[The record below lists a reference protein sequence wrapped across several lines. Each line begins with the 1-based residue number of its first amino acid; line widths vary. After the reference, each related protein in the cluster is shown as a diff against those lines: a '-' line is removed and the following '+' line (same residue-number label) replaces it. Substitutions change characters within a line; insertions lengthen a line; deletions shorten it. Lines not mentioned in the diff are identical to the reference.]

1 MKTRQLLSVGID
13 IGTTTTQVIFSRL
26 ELVNRAAVSQVPRY
40 EFIKREISWQSPVFF
55 TPVDKQGGLKEAE
68 LKALI
73 LAQYQAAGVAPE
85 SVDSGAI
92 IITGESAK
100 TRNARPAVM
109 ALSQSLGDFVVASAG
124 PHLES
129 VIAGHGAG
137 AQTLSEQRMCR
148 VLNIDIGGG
157 TSNYALFE
165 AGKIS
170 ATACLNVG
178 GRLLETD
185 GQGRVVYAHQPG
197 QMIVDEVFSAG
208 ADARALSAS
217 QLAQVARRMAE
228 LIVEVIDGTL
238 SPLAQ
243 RLMQTGLLPAGAVP
257 EVITLSGGVGE
268 CYRNQPADPF
278 CFSDIGPLL
287 ATALHE
293 HPRLREMNVQ
303 FPAQTV
309 RATVIG
315 AGAHTLS
322 LSGSTIW
329 LEGVQLPLRNLPVA
343 IPLDEA
349 DLLSAWQQALMQLD
363 LDPGS
368 DAYVLA
374 LPASLPVRYAALL
387 VVIDALLAFVA
398 RFPNPHP
405 LLVVAEQ
412 DFGKALGMLLRPQLQ
427 QLPLAVIDEVS
438 VRAGDYIDIGTPLF
452 GGSVVPVTTTL
463 FGNVYQFKD
472 VKEVLAKANEL
483 RSGDVLAGVAAES
496 SQQRVAAK
504 QVLSDMT
511 VADIRNNPVIPYE
524 EDCVTRLIQD
534 DVNETAYQRIKNWT
548 ISDLREYVLND
559 EVTSDDIAFV
569 RKGLTSEVVAAV
581 AKVCS
586 NADLIYGAKK
596 MPVIKKANTTIG
608 LPGTFSCRLQPNDT
622 RDDVQSIAAQ
632 IYEGLSFG
640 AGDAVIGVNPVTDD
654 VENLTRVLDT
664 VYGVIDK
671 FNIPTQGC
679 VLAHVTTQIEAIRRG
694 APGGLIF
701 QSICG
706 SEKGLKEFGVELAML
721 DEARAV
727 GAEFNRIAGEN
738 CLYFETGQGSA
749 LSAGANF
756 GADQVT
762 MEARNYGLARHYDPF
777 LVNTVVGFIGPEY
790 LYNDRQIIRAGLED
804 HFMGKLSGISMGC
817 DCCYTNHADADQ
829 NLNENLMILLAT
841 AGCNYIMGMP
851 LGDDIMLNYQTT
863 AFHDTATV
871 RQLLNLRPSPEFERW
886 LETMGIM
893 ANGRLTQRAGDP
905 SLFF

>member
-109 ALSQSLGDFVVASAG
+109 ALSQSLGDFVGASAG
-124 PHLES
+124 PHLGS
-129 VIAGHGAG
+129 GIAGHGAG

-452 GGSVVPVTTTL
+452 GGSVVPVT
-463 FGNVYQFKD
+463 
-472 VKEVLAKANEL
+472 VKSLA
-483 RSGDVLAGVAAES
+483 
-496 SQQRVAAK
+496 
-504 QVLSDMT
+504 
-511 VADIRNNPVIPYE
+511 
-524 EDCVTRLIQD
+524 
-534 DVNETAYQRIKNWT
+534 
-548 ISDLREYVLND
+548 
-559 EVTSDDIAFV
+559 F
-569 RKGLTSEVVAAV
+569 
-581 AKVCS
+581 
-586 NADLIYGAKK
+586 
-596 MPVIKKANTTIG
+596 
-608 LPGTFSCRLQPNDT
+608 
-622 RDDVQSIAAQ
+622 
-632 IYEGLSFG
+632 
-640 AGDAVIGVNPVTDD
+640 
-654 VENLTRVLDT
+654 
-664 VYGVIDK
+664 
-671 FNIPTQGC
+671 
-679 VLAHVTTQIEAIRRG
+679 
-694 APGGLIF
+694 
-701 QSICG
+701 
-706 SEKGLKEFGVELAML
+706 
-721 DEARAV
+721 
-727 GAEFNRIAGEN
+727 
-738 CLYFETGQGSA
+738 
-749 LSAGANF
+749 
-756 GADQVT
+756 
-762 MEARNYGLARHYDPF
+762 
-777 LVNTVVGFIGPEY
+777 
-790 LYNDRQIIRAGLED
+790 
-804 HFMGKLSGISMGC
+804 
-817 DCCYTNHADADQ
+817 
-829 NLNENLMILLAT
+829 
-841 AGCNYIMGMP
+841 
-851 LGDDIMLNYQTT
+851 
-863 AFHDTATV
+863 
-871 RQLLNLRPSPEFERW
+871 PS
-886 LETMGIM
+886 
-893 ANGRLTQRAGDP
+893 
-905 SLFF
+905 

>member
-1 MKTRQLLSVGID
+1 MNTRQLLSVGID

-40 EFIKREISWQSPVFF
+40 EFIKRDISWQSPVFF

-73 LAQYQAAGVAPE
+73 LAQYQAAGIAPE

-100 TRNARPAVM
+100 TCNARPAVM
-109 ALSQSLGDFVVASAG
+109 TLSQSLGDFVVASAG

-137 AQTLSEQRMCR
+137 AQSLSEQRMCR

-157 TSNYALFE
+157 TSNYALFD
-165 AGKIS
+165 AGKVS
-170 ATACLNVG
+170 GTACLNVG

-185 GQGRVVYAHQPG
+185 AQGRVVYAHQPG
-197 QMIVDEVFSAG
+197 QMIIDEVFGSG
-208 ADARALSAS
+208 TDARALAAA
-217 QLAQVARRMAE
+217 QLGQVARRMAD
-228 LIVEVIDGTL
+228 LIVEVITGAL

-243 RLMQTGLLPAGAVP
+243 SLMQTGLLPADITP

-268 CYRNQPADPF
+268 CYRHQPADPF

-329 LEGVQLPLRNLPVA
+329 LEDVQLPLRNL
-343 IPLDEA
+343 
-349 DLLSAWQQALMQLD
+349 
-363 LDPGS
+363 
-368 DAYVLA
+368 
-374 LPASLPVRYAALL
+374 
-387 VVIDALLAFVA
+387 
-398 RFPNPHP
+398 
-405 LLVVAEQ
+405 
-412 DFGKALGMLLRPQLQ
+412 K
-427 QLPLAVIDEVS
+427 
-438 VRAGDYIDIGTPLF
+438 
-452 GGSVVPVTTTL
+452 TTL

-483 RSGDVLAGVAAES
+483 RSGDVLAGVAAAS
-496 SQQRVAAK
+496 SQERVAAK
-504 QVLSDMT
+504 QVLSEMT
-511 VADIRNNPVIPYE
+511 VADIRNNPVIAYE

-534 DVNETAYQRIKNWT
+534 DVNETAYNRIKNWS
-548 ISDLREYVLND
+548 ISELREYVLSD
-559 EVTSDDIAFV
+559 ETSVDDIAFT

-581 AKVCS
+581 AKICS
-586 NADLIYGAKK
+586 NADLIYGGKK

-608 LPGTFSCRLQPNDT
+608 IPGTFSCRLQPNDT

-893 ANGRLTQRAGDP
+893 ANGRLTKRAGDP

>member
-197 QMIVDEVFSAG
+197 QMIVDEVFGAG

-243 RLMQTGLLPAGAVP
+243 RLLPAGAVP

-452 GGSVVPVTTTL
+452 GGSVVPVT
-463 FGNVYQFKD
+463 
-472 VKEVLAKANEL
+472 VKSLA
-483 RSGDVLAGVAAES
+483 
-496 SQQRVAAK
+496 
-504 QVLSDMT
+504 
-511 VADIRNNPVIPYE
+511 
-524 EDCVTRLIQD
+524 
-534 DVNETAYQRIKNWT
+534 
-548 ISDLREYVLND
+548 
-559 EVTSDDIAFV
+559 F
-569 RKGLTSEVVAAV
+569 
-581 AKVCS
+581 
-586 NADLIYGAKK
+586 
-596 MPVIKKANTTIG
+596 
-608 LPGTFSCRLQPNDT
+608 
-622 RDDVQSIAAQ
+622 
-632 IYEGLSFG
+632 
-640 AGDAVIGVNPVTDD
+640 
-654 VENLTRVLDT
+654 
-664 VYGVIDK
+664 
-671 FNIPTQGC
+671 
-679 VLAHVTTQIEAIRRG
+679 
-694 APGGLIF
+694 
-701 QSICG
+701 
-706 SEKGLKEFGVELAML
+706 
-721 DEARAV
+721 
-727 GAEFNRIAGEN
+727 
-738 CLYFETGQGSA
+738 
-749 LSAGANF
+749 
-756 GADQVT
+756 
-762 MEARNYGLARHYDPF
+762 
-777 LVNTVVGFIGPEY
+777 
-790 LYNDRQIIRAGLED
+790 
-804 HFMGKLSGISMGC
+804 
-817 DCCYTNHADADQ
+817 
-829 NLNENLMILLAT
+829 
-841 AGCNYIMGMP
+841 
-851 LGDDIMLNYQTT
+851 
-863 AFHDTATV
+863 
-871 RQLLNLRPSPEFERW
+871 PS
-886 LETMGIM
+886 
-893 ANGRLTQRAGDP
+893 
-905 SLFF
+905 